1 MECFLYLIVK
11 LESTFYLRNAI
22 MMVSIISYHLI
33 SSNLMLP
40 WGSSLMVLRPTIT
53 DLAKQAGVSVATVD
67 RVLNRRL
74 PVREDTAVRVVQAAE
89 AIGYHATGLLKRRL
103 TEIPQRRFGFLLQ
116 KRDTFYQSFA
126 KNLADATKAA
136 SFIEGKP
143 IIEFMDELVPSIIAA
158 RIRDVAPRVDALAVV
173 AVDHP
178 IVIEAVEAVIATG
191 KPVFTL
197 LSDIST
203 TAKTGHIGLDGRKVG
218 RTAAWTISRTASGP
232 GKIGILVGSHR
243 YSNQELAEI
252 SFRSYMREHAPE
264 FTLLEPI
271 INLDDERIAYE
282 AVVDMVETNPDLVGI
297 YVCGGGQD
305 GLIRALRDEGAGRR
319 IVAVCNELTATT
331 RAALIDGT
339 VDLLLTTPT
348 AAISTRVVELMAKAC
363 SVADLPHLPPILIP
377 ADVHISENI

>member
-1 MECFLYLIVK
+1 
-11 LESTFYLRNAI
+11 
-22 MMVSIISYHLI
+22 MVS
-33 SSNLMLP
+33 
-40 WGSSLMVLRPTIT
+40 RPTIT
-53 DLAKQAGVSVATVD
+53 DLARQAGVSVATVD

-74 PVREDTAVRVVQAAE
+74 PVREDTAIRVVQAAE

-103 TEIPQRRFGFLLQ
+103 TEIPPRRLGFLLQ
-116 KRDTFYQSFA
+116 KRDAFYQRLG
-126 KNLADATKAA
+126 KDLVDATKSA

-143 IIEFMDELVPSIIAA
+143 LIEHVDELVPAIIAA
-158 RIRDVAPRVDALAVV
+158 RIRAVAPRVDALAIV

-178 IVIEAVEAVIATG
+178 LVVEAVEAVIAMG

-203 TAKTGHIGLDGRKVG
+203 AAKTGHIGLDGRKVG
-218 RTAAWTISRTASGP
+218 RTAAWTISRTARSP

-264 FTLLEPI
+264 FTLLEPL

-282 AVVDMVETNPDLVGI
+282 AVVDMVENNPDLVAV
-297 YVCGGGQD
+297 YSCGGGQD
-305 GLIRALRDEGAGRR
+305 GLIRALRDESGGRR
-319 IVAVCNELTATT
+319 IVAVCNELTLTT

-339 VDLLLTTPT
+339 VDLLLGTPT
-348 AAISTRVVELMAKAC
+348 AAIASRIVELMTKAC
-363 SVADLPHLPPILIP
+363 SMAELPHMPAILFPADL
-377 ADVHISENI
+377 HISENI

>member
-1 MECFLYLIVK
+1 
-11 LESTFYLRNAI
+11 
-22 MMVSIISYHLI
+22 MVS
-33 SSNLMLP
+33 
-40 WGSSLMVLRPTIT
+40 RPTIQ

-103 TEIPQRRFGFLLQ
+103 TETPQRRLGFLLQ
-116 KRDTFYQSFA
+116 KRDAFYQTLG
-126 KNLADATKAA
+126 KELADATKSAIA
-136 SFIEGKP
+136 IEGKP
-143 IIEFMDELVPSIIAA
+143 FVEYIDELVPAIIAK
-158 RIRDVAPRVDALAVV
+158 RILDVAPRVDALAIV

-178 IVIEAVEAVIATG
+178 LVNEAVEAVTSMG

-203 TAKTGHIGLDGRKVG
+203 PLKSGHIGLDGRKVG
-218 RTAAWTISRTASGP
+218 RIAAWTISRTASGP

-243 YSNQELAEI
+243 YLNQELAEI

-282 AVVDMVETNPDLVGI
+282 AVTDLVESNPDLVGI

-305 GLIRALRDEGAGRR
+305 GLIRALRDERAGRR
-319 IVAVCNELTATT
+319 IVAVCNELTPMT

-339 VDLLLTTPT
+339 VDLVLAHPIMQM
-348 AAISTRVVELMAKAC
+348 APRVVALMAKAC
-363 SVADLPHLPPILIP
+363 AAAELQQSAPVLFSADIFM
-377 ADVHISENI
+377 SENI